1 MGAKITISKDIIPW
15 LLQLAGDN
23 APEEILEEIRSW
35 ETGKNPTLNQ
45 INEISRKLH
54 IPFGYFFL
62 QSPCTQINPSP
73 RFRSFGNQLND
84 DISKKLKDTIYK
96 MEDIQDWLID
106 YADDQ
111 DLKDCAIA
119 GISSRKLSSGKMAD
133 AIREKTGLASDWSFI
148 SASTSDAY
156 RQLRETLGYCGIYIF
171 ENGVVGF
178 NTTRKLDIHEFRAF
192 CLYDKRVPLIFIN
205 ATDTPE
211 GKLFS
216 LLHETVHIALGED
229 DIFSNN
235 HIAEERYCNSVAAEL
250 LMPSSLFRQ
259 CWENNTS
266 GKSSTETAEIVS
278 RKFCASL
285 SATAIKAKDIGLITN
300 NEASSIIK
308 TANEKLGKNSH
319 RKSGGNF
326 YTTAKARLDRNFLS
340 MLFSSIQAGK
350 TQYTDAYR
358 LTSCNGASFSKII
371 REVLA

>member
-1 MGAKITISKDIIPW
+1 M
-15 LLQLAGDN
+15 
-23 APEEILEEIRSW
+23 
-35 ETGKNPTLNQ
+35 
-45 INEISRKLH
+45 
-54 IPFGYFFL
+54 
-62 QSPCTQINPSP
+62 
-73 RFRSFGNQLND
+73 
-84 DISKKLKDTIYK
+84 
-96 MEDIQDWLID
+96 
-106 YADDQ
+106 
-111 DLKDCAIA
+111 
-119 GISSRKLSSGKMAD
+119 
-133 AIREKTGLASDWSFI
+133 
-148 SASTSDAY
+148 
-156 RQLRETLGYCGIYIF
+156 
-171 ENGVVGF
+171 
-178 NTTRKLDIHEFRAF
+178 
-192 CLYDKRVPLIFIN
+192 
-205 ATDTPE
+205 
-211 GKLFS
+211 
-216 LLHETVHIALGED
+216 HIALGED

-266 GKSSTETAEIVS
+266 GKSSTKTAEIIS

-300 NEASSIIK
+300 NEASSIIN

>member
-84 DISKKLKDTIYK
+84 DISKELKDTIYK

-156 RQLRETLGYCGIYIF
+156 RQLATVLAGWRRTVTEGTYTSNDSDEARELFGKAGFEIDDFGPGTILVRTAPLILEGEGIADAVMEIAGYL
-171 ENGVVGF
+171 VKSRRDL
-178 NTTRKLDIHEFRAF
+178 TTEKLDWLYHNVACRA
-192 CLYDKRVPLIFIN
+192 
-205 ATDTPE
+205 
-211 GKLFS
+211 
-216 LLHETVHIALGED
+216 
-229 DIFSNN
+229 
-235 HIAEERYCNSVAAEL
+235 
-250 LMPSSLFRQ
+250 
-259 CWENNTS
+259 
-266 GKSSTETAEIVS
+266 
-278 RKFCASL
+278 
-285 SATAIKAKDIGLITN
+285 AIKAGDRSSDEELIALA
-300 NEASSIIK
+300 ERLADHPEIRYCPHGRPVSIVMRRRDL
-308 TANEKLGKNSH
+308 EKQFG
-319 RKSGGNF
+319 
-326 YTTAKARLDRNFLS
+326 RL
-340 MLFSSIQAGK
+340 Q
-350 TQYTDAYR
+350 
-358 LTSCNGASFSKII
+358 
-371 REVLA
+371 